1 MRDIYVSEKS
11 RSARVSEPN
20 ALRLVLNFGGDPYMY
35 LTSVGD
41 HAECHAP
48 LTSIK
53 TMMVILME

>member
-1 MRDIYVSEKS
+1 MRDIYVSKKS

-41 HAECHAP
+41 HAECHAL